1 MICFYWNNIYY
12 FHVFDIIFIIY
23 QLHQVMSTIVK
34 KKKSEMLSLNLLY
47 LECKRL
53 LEDLGKKLF
62 LPFKL
67 AIDDFL
73 LLFFCW
79 IAKR

>member
-12 FHVFDIIFIIY
+12 FHVFDITFFIY
-23 QLHQVMSTIVK
+23 QLHQVLK
-34 KKKSEMLSLNLLY
+34 KKKCEMLSLNLLY

-67 AIDDFL
+67 AIDDFF

>member
-1 MICFYWNNIYY
+1 MGTIS
-12 FHVFDIIFIIY
+12 IIFTCSTSFLLFINYIKLC
-23 QLHQVMSTIVK
+23 QTIVK